1 MFNCF
6 CSTGVHKISV
16 ALMAAKAEVYY
27 DASLVLASQIA
38 NFISDMGFDCEVLDE
53 VNGPGEVTVQV
64 SYQFGYNHYSIHHV
78 VKRFNHDFV
87 CFF

>member
-1 MFNCF
+1 
-6 CSTGVHKISV
+6 
-16 ALMAAKAEVYY
+16 MAAKAEVYY

-64 SYQFGYNHYSIHHV
+64 SYLFG
-78 VKRFNHDFV
+78 
-87 CFF
+87 